1 MTKRS
6 HNEISNTS
14 VGYNDLPDLCK
25 DLIAEYVYTHLCRG
39 IPGHYLDM
47 PVSEELMDAGMGNM
61 WVESGDSDMVRSE
74 LDNVFN

>member
-1 MTKRS
+1 
-6 HNEISNTS
+6 
-14 VGYNDLPDLCK
+14 
-25 DLIAEYVYTHLCRG
+25 
-39 IPGHYLDM
+39 M